1 MASPQTAVDSGKLF
15 CQTCGDPLTR
25 ELDAGELQD
34 LFAFGKIEMPCEI
47 CNKATEWCGKEVDRR
62 KSNTALVKEQDR
74 RKEDRRAQRRVHVS
88 LPIRIRCDEPNLKFV
103 EVKRTLE
110 ASREGA
116 SFVLTQEVKEGMFL
130 YVILSYSE
138 GDAIMET
145 KARVTRVSPAP
156 GGAEVG
162 VQFLR

>member
-1 MASPQTAVDSGKLF
+1 MASPTTAVSEGKLY

-34 LFAFGKIEMPCEI
+34 LFAFGKIDLPCEI
-47 CNKATEWCGKEVDRR
+47 CNKTTDWSGRIVDRR
-62 KSNTALVKEQDR
+62 GKDEEIVRKIER
-74 RKEDRRAQRRVHVS
+74 REENRRAKRRVHVS

-130 YVILSYSE
+130 YIILSYSE

-145 KARVTRVSPAP
+145 KARVTHVSPAP